1 MYMKFL
7 HSTSF
12 VRGVGA
18 KILFV
23 LAFFVLP
30 VSVHA
35 AIQYSP
41 MILIPGMNTSGA
53 TSLPV
58 LINSIYVLA
67 IAVGA
72 IFAVIKIALAGV
84 KYSMDDVITSKQA
97 AKDDIKGVL
106 MGLAILLIPFIV
118 LNTINPDL
126 VNMNVL
132 TSMSRMGQGVNPT
145 GSGGGGVNPNN
156 AIQNGN
162 NQTRTTCSCTEN
174 SSGSG
179 VDCDT
184 CQASCTSNGGTFTGP
199 TESVYDPAKKDWTAA
214 SYASSC
220 TYFVD

>member
-1 MYMKFL
+1 MKFL

-35 AIQYSP
+35 AVQYSP
-41 MILIPGMNTSGA
+41 MILIPGMNPSGA
-53 TSLPV
+53 TSLPA

-84 KYSMDDVITSKQA
+84 KYSMDDVITSKEE
-97 AKDDIKGVL
+97 AKKDIKGVL

-126 VNMNVL
+126 INMNVL
-132 TSMSRMGQGVNPT
+132 SSMSRMGQGVNP
-145 GSGGGGVNPNN
+145 SGGGGGGGSNPNAVGNLN
-156 AIQNGN
+156 ALNGAN
-162 NQTRTTCSCTEN
+162 NE
-174 SSGSG
+174 
-179 VDCDT
+179 VPV
-184 CQASCTSNGGTFTGP
+184 NGP
-199 TESVYDPAKKDWTAA
+199 
-214 SYASSC
+214 
-220 TYFVD
+220 

>member
-145 GSGGGGVNPNN
+145 GGGGGGGSNPN
-156 AIQNGN
+156 ATPSVN
-162 NQTRTTCSCTEN
+162 NMATPESIAAAKADPTRTLKTDCSKSSTGATCGGGACGTLNLCT
-174 SSGSG
+174 
-179 VDCDT
+179 C
-184 CQASCTSNGGTFTGP
+184 AGGKWDAGACFNP
-199 TESVYDPAKKDWTAA
+199 
-214 SYASSC
+214 
-220 TYFVD
+220 